1 MNNKR
6 TSALCPLPSALCPL
20 PDRQIVDANML
31 MLNAPCSMLNVQ
43 FFLTYAHTH
52 THMHFKKAPPSNRS
66 FPRGPCGRC
75 KGEDEVEAKAGEKRR
90 SIGDGRLDVR
100 GSSTSNIEHC
110 NPRPVHGRV
119 PTARVPPRERERG
132 GCRAAAQP
140 LGRQRGE
147 NGADAALA
155 APRLASGMST
165 CSRRRASTG
174 GDRGEY
180 VSTRT

>member
-75 KGEDEVEAKAGEKRR
+75 KGEDEVEAEAGEKEHRR
-90 SIGDGRLDVR
+90 RETGRSRFEGPRRRTLKTAIPALSMAASQRR
-100 GSSTSNIEHC
+100 GS
-110 NPRPVHGRV
+110 RPE
-119 PTARVPPRERERG
+119 RERERRLP
-132 GCRAAAQP
+132 GCCATSRSAARREWRRCSARCPSPGIWHVYLQQAAR
-140 LGRQRGE
+140 LDRRG
-147 NGADAALA
+147 
-155 APRLASGMST
+155 
-165 CSRRRASTG
+165 
-174 GDRGEY
+174 
-180 VSTRT
+180 

>member
-75 KGEDEVEAKAGEKRR
+75 KGEDEVEAEAGEKEHRR
-90 SIGDGRLDVR
+90 RETGRSRVLDV
-100 GSSTSNIEHC
+100 EHRTLQSPPC
-110 NPRPVHGRV
+110 PWPRPNGAG
-119 PTARVPPRERERG
+119 PAQRERERRLP
-132 GCRAAAQP
+132 GCCATSRSAARREWRRCSARCPSPGIWHVYLQQAAR
-140 LGRQRGE
+140 LDRRG
-147 NGADAALA
+147 
-155 APRLASGMST
+155 
-165 CSRRRASTG
+165 
-174 GDRGEY
+174 
-180 VSTRT
+180 